1 MTTMKDSI
9 RILLKAYGEELSL
22 EQINKLLAGKNDKLQ
37 AEIKSAIP
45 DLLSEKSIIEVGP
58 QTYKSAV
65 ESRPNYFYVFQNK
78 TYYEESRE
86 GCLFCSLSPEGK
98 TISHWE
104 SISDVSKGD
113 LIFHDVGGSIVAISE
128 AQTEARKSIRPYVIK
143 GWEQDEGRR
152 IDSTYVF
159 LKSQIE
165 PETIKEELYQNQP
178 EKLAPFNK
186 NGKGNE
192 GYLFYF
198 NEACAKLVFEAML
211 KRK

>member
-1 MTTMKDSI
+1 MTTMKDTI

-22 EQINKLLAGKNDKLQ
+22 DQISKLLTGKNEKLQ

-58 QTYKSAV
+58 QTYKRV
-65 ESRPNYFYVFQNK
+65 DESRPNYFYVFQNK

-104 SISDVSKGD
+104 SISNVSKGD

-165 PETIKEELYQNQP
+165 PETIKEELYQAQP
-178 EKLAPFNK
+178 EKVAPFNK

>member
-22 EQINKLLAGKNDKLQ
+22 NQISKLLTGKNEKLQ

-58 QTYKSAV
+58 QTYKRV
-65 ESRPNYFYVFQNK
+65 DESRPNYFYVFQNK

-104 SISDVSKGD
+104 SISDVRKGD

-152 IDSTYVF
+152 LDTAYVF
-159 LKSQIE
+159 LRNQIE
-165 PETIKEELYQNQP
+165 PQTIKEELYQNQP

>member
-1 MTTMKDSI
+1 MTSMKDSV
-9 RILLKAYGEELSL
+9 RILLKAYEEELSL
-22 EQINKLLAGKNDKLQ
+22 GQIYKLLAGKNIKLQ
-37 AEIKSAIP
+37 TEIKAAIS
-45 DLLSEKSIIEVGP
+45 DLLSDKSIIEIGQ
-58 QTYKSAV
+58 QTYKSV
-65 ESRPNYFYVFQNK
+65 CERRPNYFYVFQNK
-78 TYYEESRE
+78 TYYEELRE

-104 SISDVSKGD
+104 SISDVRKGD
-113 LIFHDVGGSIVAISE
+113 IIFHDVGGSIVAISE
-128 AQTEARKSIRPYVIK
+128 AQIEARKSIRPYVIK

-152 IDSTYVF
+152 LDTTYVF
-159 LKSQIE
+159 LRNQIE
-165 PETIKEELYQNQP
+165 SQTIKEELYQNQP
-178 EKLAPFNK
+178 EKVAPFNK